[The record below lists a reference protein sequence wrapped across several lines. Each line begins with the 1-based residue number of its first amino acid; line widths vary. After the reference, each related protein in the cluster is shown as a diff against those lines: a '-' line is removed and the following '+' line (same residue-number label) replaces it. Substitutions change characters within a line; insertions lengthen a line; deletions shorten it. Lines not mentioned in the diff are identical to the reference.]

1 MADRQPQAP
10 TRLISA
16 KAAAGI
22 AAAMLILG
30 GIFGILFDR
39 IVRREAVSEP
49 QAGIRGEGTL
59 RSLPAAPVNVTAEVM
74 LLPAG
79 FESTRRHGGPTFTF
93 VQRGEVE
100 VEAAGVTTAYG
111 PGSFFFEPEG
121 RLHTIQVAE
130 NARLDVLRL
139 VPPDAEGTTEVG

>member
-1 MADRQPQAP
+1 
-10 TRLISA
+10 
-16 KAAAGI
+16 
-22 AAAMLILG
+22 MLILG

-49 QAGIRGEGTL
+49 QAGSSMT
-59 RSLPAAPVNVTAEVM
+59 SAV
-74 LLPAG
+74 
-79 FESTRRHGGPTFTF
+79 TFTF

-121 RLHTIQVAE
+121 RLHTIRVLE